1 VTPELSVVIVTFHSR
16 EELAVCLESLD
27 LAATMPHEC
36 IVIDN
41 ASGDGTV
48 EWLRAHR
55 PEVRVIE
62 NADNLG
68 FARAVN
74 QGLEQAT
81 GETVLLLNPDSRVTK
96 EGIERLLE
104 TLRDD
109 RSLAAAAPMLR
120 DDHGEPAR
128 SCGRDAS
135 LWTLFCEHLGLAA
148 AFPHLPAFAG
158 YKYGG
163 VPLQRLRNVGW
174 ASGAALLM
182 ARHALE
188 RVGGLDGGYFMYMEE
203 VDWCRRARRAG
214 LRVRFVPEVWFVH
227 SGQHAAPH
235 AAGRT
240 YLYNLH
246 SRVRYFR
253 KHHGPL
259 AATTAKGILA
269 LSLAIKW
276 GCARLGDARAGDPGV
291 YARGLEAVWAA

>member
-1 VTPELSVVIVTFHSR
+1 MTPRLSVVIVTFHSR
-16 EELAVCLESLD
+16 AVLAACLESLD
-27 LAATMPHEC
+27 AAVSMPHER

-41 ASGDGTV
+41 HSGDGTV

-55 PEVRVIE
+55 PDVRVIE
-62 NADNLG
+62 NPDNRG

-81 GETVLLLNPDSRVTK
+81 GETVLLLNPDCRVSR

-109 RSLAAAAPMLR
+109 PTVAAAAPMLR
-120 DDHGEPAR
+120 DERGTPAR
-128 SCGRDAS
+128 SCGRFPT

-148 AFPHLPAFAG
+148 AFPHQRGFGG
-158 YKYGG
+158 YKYGE
-163 VPLQRLRNVGW
+163 VPLERLRDVGW

-182 ARHALE
+182 ARHAIE
-188 RVGGLDGGYFMYMEE
+188 RLGGLDGGFFMYMEE

-214 LRVRFVPEVWFVH
+214 LRVRFVPEVGFVH
-227 SGQHAAPH
+227 TGQHAAPH
-235 AAGRT
+235 AGGRT

-253 KHHGPL
+253 KHHGRL
-259 AATTAKGILA
+259 AAWTAKGILA
-269 LSLAIKW
+269 ASLALKW
-276 GCARLGDARAGDPGV
+276 VCARLGTARAGDPGV
-291 YARGLEAVWAA
+291 YARGLEALWAA

>member
-1 VTPELSVVIVTFHSR
+1 MRPRLSVVIVTYHSQDA
-16 EELAVCLESLD
+16 LADCLESLD
-27 LAATMPHEC
+27 AITMPHER

-55 PEVRVIE
+55 PEVCVIE
-62 NADNLG
+62 NPDNRG

-81 GETVLLLNPDSRVTK
+81 GETVLLLNPDSRVTR

-104 TLRDD
+104 TLADD
-109 RSLAAAAPMLR
+109 RSLGAVAPMLV
-120 DDHGEPAR
+120 DDHGAPAR
-128 SCGRDAS
+128 SCGRFPS

-148 AFPHLPAFAG
+148 AFPNHALFAG

-163 VPLQRLRNVGW
+163 VPLERLRDVGW
-174 ASGAALLM
+174 ASGAALLLS
-182 ARHALE
+182 RHAVE
-188 RVGGLDGGYFMYMEE
+188 RLGGLDGGFFMYMEE
-203 VDWCRRARRAG
+203 VDWCLRAHRAG
-214 LRVRFVPEVWFVH
+214 LGVRYVPEAVIVH
-227 SGQHAAPH
+227 TGQHATPH
-235 AAGRT
+235 AGGRT

-253 KHHGPL
+253 KHQGPL
-259 AATTAKGILA
+259 AAWIAKGILA
-269 LSLAIKW
+269 TSLAIKW
-276 GCARLGDARAGDPGV
+276 ACARLGAARAADAGV